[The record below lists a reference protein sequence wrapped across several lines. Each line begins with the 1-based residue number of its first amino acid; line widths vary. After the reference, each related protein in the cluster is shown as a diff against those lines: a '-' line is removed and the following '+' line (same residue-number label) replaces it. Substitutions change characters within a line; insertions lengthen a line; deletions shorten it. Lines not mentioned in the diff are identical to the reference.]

1 MSDKKQIINV
11 NIGSINQCNA
21 SVEVLKKEAFVG
33 DYSDKQI
40 EFWRS
45 KLEEK
50 YNGKISFVKT
60 VSYLPI
66 LTKNGD

>member
-1 MSDKKQIINV
+1 
-11 NIGSINQCNA
+11 
-21 SVEVLKKEAFVG
+21 VLKKEAFVG